1 MSLSEKQRVSSETCE
16 TDLDGVSELM
26 DLLRMDLDPDGEPRK
41 AEGGDAP
48 CSSKNVLR
56 KQRHWERQLAAK
68 KSKRKEEKQRRRLNR
83 APESGEDRG
92 TSTNA
97 EDLDLIRRLFMIRCS
112 VLEGGDADAAQF
124 SKRVMKAIT
133 KERLAEARSTGRKL
147 CVDLSMTDCMSDK
160 EISRLAGQLRRLYG
174 SNKKATRPFHLFLTD
189 LREDSRLYQ
198 ECVRMN
204 DGFLGYAMEITEE
217 SCLDLFPSEAV
228 VYLTPDAQEA
238 LQTVDADTVYVLGGL
253 VDESIQKKL
262 SLSRAA
268 ELSVRTARLPV
279 DECMVKKNNAKNF
292 HSKILAVNQ
301 VFDILL
307 MFSETG
313 SWTQALQTW
322 FPAGKGYVIS
332 PENSARFPVEEQ

>member
-1 MSLSEKQRVSSETCE
+1 MFGDFPLKTRYSFLPEMSLGLSEKQHVSSETCE
-16 TDLDGVSELM
+16 ADPDGVSELM
-26 DLLRMDLDPDGEPRK
+26 DLLRMDLDPDGEQRK
-41 AEGGDAP
+41 
-48 CSSKNVLR
+48 KNVLR

-68 KSKRKEEKQRRRLNR
+68 KSKRKEEKQKRRLNR
-83 APESGEDRG
+83 
-92 TSTNA
+92 
-97 EDLDLIRRLFMIRCS
+97 
-112 VLEGGDADAAQF
+112 GDKEAVQF
-124 SKRVMKAIT
+124 TKRVMKAIT
-133 KERLAEARSTGRKL
+133 NERLAEARSTGQKL

-174 SNKKATRPFHLFLTD
+174 SNKKATRPFHLFLTE
-189 LREDSRLYQ
+189 LREDSRLYR

-204 DGFLGYAMEITEE
+204 DGFLGYMEITEE
-217 SCLDLFPSEAV
+217 SCLDLFPSESV

-238 LQTVDADTVYVLGGL
+238 LQTVDADKVYVLGGL

-279 DECMVKKNNAKNF
+279 DEYMAKKNNAKNF

-301 VFDILL
+301 VFDILV

-332 PENSARFPVEEQ
+332 PENSTCFPVEEQ

>member
-1 MSLSEKQRVSSETCE
+1 MCE
-16 TDLDGVSELM
+16 AELDGVSELM
-26 DLLRMDLDPDGEPRK
+26 DLLRMDLDPDGEPGKVGR
-41 AEGGDAP
+41 GDAP
-48 CSSKNVLR
+48 CSKNVLR

-68 KSKRKEEKQRRRLNR
+68 KSKRKDEKQRRRLSR
-83 APESGEDRG
+83 TQESGGNTDP
-92 TSTNA
+92 T
-97 EDLDLIRRLFMIRCS
+97 
-112 VLEGGDADAAQF
+112 QF
-124 SKRVMKAIT
+124 TKRVMKAIT
-133 KERLAEARSTGRKL
+133 KEHLAEARATGLKL

-189 LREDSRLYQ
+189 LREDSRLFR

-204 DGFLGYAMEITEE
+204 DGFLGYTMEITEE
-217 SCLDLFPSEAV
+217 CCLDLFPSETV

-238 LQTVDADTVYVLGGL
+238 LQTVDDDKVYVLGGL

-262 SLSRAA
+262 SLSRAT
-268 ELSVRTARLPV
+268 ELSVHTARLPI
-279 DECMVKKNNAKNF
+279 EEYMVKKNNKKNF

-307 MFSETG
+307 MFLETG
-313 SWTQALQTW
+313 SWTEALQTW

-332 PENSARFPVEEQ
+332 PENSTCLPAATQTRREE

>member
-1 MSLSEKQRVSSETCE
+1 MSLGSSEKLHVSSGTREADPDE
-16 TDLDGVSELM
+16 ASELL
-26 DLLRMDLDPDGEPRK
+26 DLLRLDLDPDGEQRA

-48 CSSKNVLR
+48 CSKNVLR

-83 APESGEDRG
+83 ARESG
-92 TSTNA
+92 
-97 EDLDLIRRLFMIRCS
+97 
-112 VLEGGDADAAQF
+112 GDTDAAQLT
-124 SKRVMKAIT
+124 KRVMKAIT

-174 SNKKATRPFHLFLTD
+174 SNKRATRPFHLFLTD
-189 LREDSRLYQ
+189 LRDGSRLYR

-217 SCLDLFPSEAV
+217 SCLDLFPSESV

-238 LQTVDADTVYVLGGL
+238 LQTVDADKVYVLGGL

-279 DECMVKKNNAKNF
+279 DEYMCLT
-292 HSKILAVNQ
+292 SC
-301 VFDILL
+301 
-307 MFSETG
+307 
-313 SWTQALQTW
+313 
-322 FPAGKGYVIS
+322 
-332 PENSARFPVEEQ
+332 